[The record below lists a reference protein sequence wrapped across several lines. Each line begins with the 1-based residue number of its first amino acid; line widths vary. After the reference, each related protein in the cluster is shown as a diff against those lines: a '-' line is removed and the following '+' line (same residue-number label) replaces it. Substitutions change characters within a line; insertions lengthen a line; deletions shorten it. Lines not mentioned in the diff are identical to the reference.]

1 MFGKLLK
8 IAGNIAAVIPIVK
21 DIWYAVKKNVPR
33 VTCPNC
39 KGAGV
44 VIVGAAVLD
53 KPAHTETCPIC
64 KGAGKIRETEV
75 PKGVT
80 P

>member
-1 MFGKLLK
+1 MGKLFK
-8 IAGNIAAVIPIVK
+8 IFSGVVSAIPLVK
-21 DIWYAVKKNVPR
+21 DLWYAVKKDVPR

-39 KGAGV
+39 KGAGRV
-44 VIVGAAVLD
+44 VVGGTVLSS
-53 KPAHTETCPIC
+53 PASTCVCPIC

-75 PKGVT
+75 PKEFK